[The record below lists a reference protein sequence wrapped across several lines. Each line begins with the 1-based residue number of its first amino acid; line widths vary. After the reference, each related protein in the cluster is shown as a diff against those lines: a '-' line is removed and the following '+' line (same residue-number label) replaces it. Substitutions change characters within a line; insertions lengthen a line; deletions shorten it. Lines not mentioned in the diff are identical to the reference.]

1 MGFIMFI
8 VFTISP
14 LASYNNLDIKF
25 FEDFLLKKE
34 TKNIRAIDLDK
45 KLV

>member
-1 MGFIMFI
+1 MFI
-8 VFTISP
+8 FFTISP

-34 TKNIRAIDLDK
+34 TKNIRAIALDK